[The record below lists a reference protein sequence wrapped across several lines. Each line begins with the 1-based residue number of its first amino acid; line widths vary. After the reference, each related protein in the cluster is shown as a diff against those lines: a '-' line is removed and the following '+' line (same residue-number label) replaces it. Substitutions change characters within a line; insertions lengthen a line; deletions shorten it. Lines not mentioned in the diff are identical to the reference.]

1 MPPIQNTVVR
11 SQESGDL
18 YRSQELNC
26 PWKEEGLGDGF
37 QNGLLGKTD
46 RDRAAWGKA
55 P

>member
-1 MPPIQNTVVR
+1 MLPIQNTVVR
-11 SQESGDL
+11 SKESGDL

-26 PWKEEGLGDGF
+26 PWMEEVLGDCF
-37 QNGLLGKTD
+37 QNGLLGKID